1 MATAIKGNLWL
12 NEATRP
18 FDYDPFSIMTEHR
31 ALTATVEIRVPFQD
45 ADPAGVAWH
54 GNYFRYFDTARCALL
69 EQIGYSYREMA
80 ESGYMW
86 PIVDTRVKYIR
97 AVGYDHVIHISAKL
111 IEWEYRLK
119 IEYEIHDDEG
129 QCVTKGY
136 TIQVAVEEATGELC
150 IGSPPA
156 LADRLQ
162 AYFVG
167 TDDR

>member
-1 MATAIKGNLWL
+1 MN
-12 NEATRP
+12 
-18 FDYDPFSIMTEHR
+18 EHR
-31 ALTATVEIRVPFQD
+31 VLSATVAIRVPFQD

-69 EQIGYSYREMA
+69 EQIDYSYRDMA
-80 ESGYMW
+80 ESGYTW

-97 AVGYDHVIHISAKL
+97 AVGYDHAIRVTATL
-111 IEWEYRLK
+111 VEWEYRLK

-129 QCVTKGY
+129 RCVTKGY

-156 LADRLQ
+156 LTERLEVWFGK
-162 AYFVG
+162 AG
-167 TDDR
+167 DA